1 MKYPVALT
9 ALALVAAAA
18 VAQAAAEA
26 PQDPHGI
33 DLSSLDTSVKPGD
46 DFFKYASGGWI
57 KANPIPDDYS
67 RWGVWNSI
75 EKRNFDVL
83 KTILE
88 DADKLGDKG
97 TKAEQIAGAYW
108 ATGMDTKGI
117 EAAGLKPLDAELAR
131 IEAVKDVPGLIDLI
145 AHFHRLSLTSLFT
158 FGSTQDYKDSSSVIG
173 GASQGGLGLPDRDY
187 YTRDDEKSKKIR
199 EQYVA
204 YVATMLGLLGADD
217 KSAKDGADKILELET
232 RLAKASLTNVERR
245 DPVKTYHKLSADE
258 LAKLTPKL
266 DWKRYL
272 KEAGKEDVASV
283 NVESPA
289 YFQEA
294 EKALNEVPLD
304 TWKVY
309 AKFHL
314 IDSAAPYLHEKAV
327 NAQFEFRGKIL
338 TGRKQLLP
346 RWKRVINAADMA
358 IGEALGEAYVKK
370 MFPPAAKEK
379 AVAMINDMR
388 ATLEDMLTKVEWMT
402 PETRKKGIG
411 KLHAFNAK
419 IGYPDKFRDYSK
431 LTLDRASWLTNI
443 LRCREFEF
451 QRDLDKIGKPLDRNE
466 WYMPPQ
472 MINAYYDPSM
482 NEIVFPAAIL
492 QPPLF
497 DPEAE
502 DAKNLGGIGAIIGH
516 EMGHGFDD
524 QGAKFDEKGNMSDW
538 WTADDVKKFE
548 ERTACIAKQFD
559 QYGIEGGLK
568 TNGKL
573 VTGEACGD
581 LTGLVM
587 SYRTLAR
594 KVAGKPVEKD
604 ANGFTVYQRLFL
616 AFAQGWAG
624 HARAEQE
631 RVMIQTDPHPLVQFR
646 VNGTVSNMPEF
657 FEAFEIKDGALKAA
671 AAGCK
676 LW

>member
-1 MKYPVALT
+1 MKTL
-9 ALALVAAAA
+9 LFAAALSL
-18 VAQAAAEA
+18 AAS
-26 PQDPHGI
+26 DPHGI
-33 DLSSLDTSVKPGD
+33 DLDSIDKSVKPGD
-46 DFFKYASGGWI
+46 DFFKHASGGWI

-75 EKRNFDVL
+75 EKRNFDVV

-88 DADKLGDKG
+88 ESDKAGEKG
-97 TKAEQIAGAYW
+97 TKAEQIAGAWW
-108 ATGMDTKGI
+108 ATGMDTKSI
-117 EAAGLKPLDAELAR
+117 EAAGLKPLEADLAA
-131 IEAVKDVPGLIDLI
+131 IDAVKDVPGLVDLF
-145 AHFHRLSLTSLFT
+145 AHLHRIGISSVFN
-158 FGSTQDYKDSSSVIG
+158 FGSTQDYKDSSQVIG

-199 EQYVA
+199 EQYVE
-204 YVATMLGLLGADD
+204 YVGSLLELLGAD
-217 KSAKDGADKILELET
+217 KAGAAKIMELET
-232 RLAKASLTNVERR
+232 RLAKASLTSVERR
-245 DPVKTYHKLSADE
+245 DPVKTYHKLSAED

-266 DWKRYL
+266 DWKRYM
-272 KEAGKEDVASV
+272 KQAGKEDVPFV
-283 NVESPA
+283 NVESPS
-289 YFQEA
+289 YMQEA

-304 TWKVY
+304 TWKIY

-314 IDSAAPYLHEKAV
+314 LDSAAPYLHDKAV
-327 NAQFEFRGKIL
+327 EAQFAFRGKIL

-346 RWKRVINAADMA
+346 RFKRVINAANLA
-358 IGEALGEAYVKK
+358 IGEAIGEAYVKR

-379 AVAMINDMR
+379 ALAMVNDMKT
-388 ATLEDMLTKVEWMT
+388 TLGEMLSTVEWMT
-402 PETRKKGIG
+402 PETRKKAVG
-411 KLHAFNAK
+411 KLQSFRPK
-419 IGYPDKFRDYSK
+419 IGYPDKFRDYTK
-431 LTLDRASWLTNI
+431 LTVARDSWWANVLRA
-443 LRCREFEF
+443 REFEF
-451 QRDLDKIGKPLDRNE
+451 QRDLDKIGKPVDRNE

-548 ERTACIAKQFD
+548 ERTKCISTQFAK
-559 QYGIEGGLK
+559 YGIEGGIMTK
-568 TNGKL
+568 GDL

-581 LTGLVM
+581 LTGMVIA
-587 SYRTLAR
+587 YRTLKK
-594 KVAGKPVEKD
+594 KVGEKGAEKD
-604 ANGFTVYQRLFL
+604 ANGHNVYQRLFY

-624 HARAEQE
+624 HARPEQE

-646 VNGTVSNMPEF
+646 VNGTVTNMPEF
-657 FEAFEIKDGALKAA
+657 FEAFDIKEGALKPKE
-671 AAGCK
+671 GCK